1 MPLFDA
7 ADLFRS
13 CQFEIDDGVKA
24 ISTFNENSI
33 HQYSLAQIQRTNEA
47 RRRIDGKEEKQ
58 DAANNKVN
66 DKENVEITISEDLG
80 DGQSAK
86 LDASLKLLGVDDPKL
101 LLPSDELEDDEIHII
116 ETAIDAP
123 QGGSLAL
130 QDYQKQLMLLEQ
142 QNKKRLLKTRQE
154 LDTEFF
160 EQSGATAREL
170 REFKGETNTIVV
182 G

>member
-13 CQFEIDDGVKA
+13 CQFETDDGVKA

-33 HQYSLAQIQRTNEA
+33 HQYSFAQIQRTNEA

-80 DGQSAK
+80 DGQNAK
-86 LDASLKLLGVDDPKL
+86 LDASLKLLGVDDQKL

-123 QGGSLAL
+123 QRGSHAL
-130 QDYQKQLMLLEQ
+130 QDYQMQLMLLEQ
-142 QNKKRLLKTRQE
+142 QNKKRLLNAR
-154 LDTEFF
+154 TEWSD
-160 EQSGATAREL
+160 QLGATAGEL